1 MKEKNLQTLI
11 LSEYYSAILY
21 FDRISFFLLKIPGKN
36 QEIESILKHFY
47 REILVFFNSQFCISP
62 IDNLENEN
70 AKFLYQEIKKI
81 CHLSSE
87 VLNLTIKEDFQIR
100 VFLPLIN
107 LIYENAYNLHS
118 FCAENNYDQIDLP
131 RTCILKSKEIGG
143 LPLFYLEKEVLLESR
158 FKPILS
164 LEEQRKN
171 KYEEFLAKGL
181 EAISFKNYHKAVEFL
196 TKALNYK
203 ETAQVL
209 SLLGWLYSLLNK
221 DELAKE
227 FCRNAIKL
235 DPEFGP
241 PYNDLGLIMM
251 EEGDLK
257 GSLKL
262 FSLAKTAPKYQNREF
277 PYINSGRIYMFLK
290 KYEMAL
296 EELRMALTLVPSHQ
310 TLHNTVQ
317 DLLKNI
323 HLQKIC
329 PSEEIN

>member
-1 MKEKNLQTLI
+1 I
-11 LSEYYSAILY
+11 A
-21 FDRISFFLLKIPGKN
+21 
-36 QEIESILKHFY
+36 
-47 REILVFFNSQFCISP
+47 
-62 IDNLENEN
+62 
-70 AKFLYQEIKKI
+70 
-81 CHLSSE
+81 
-87 VLNLTIKEDFQIR
+87 
-100 VFLPLIN
+100 
-107 LIYENAYNLHS
+107 
-118 FCAENNYDQIDLP
+118 
-131 RTCILKSKEIGG
+131 G
-143 LPLFYLEKEVLLESR
+143 LPLFYLEQEVLLESR

-164 LEEQRKN
+164 LDEQRKY

-181 EAISFKNYHKAVEFL
+181 EAISFKNYLKAVEFL

-203 ETAQVL
+203 ETAQIL

-296 EELRMALTLVPSHQ
+296 EELRMAL
-310 TLHNTVQ
+310 
-317 DLLKNI
+317 
-323 HLQKIC
+323 
-329 PSEEIN
+329 